1 MTASEF
7 NDEEAEIKTQNKK
20 FNANTFHHMLNLM
33 DVTYFETPNLR
44 EPVMVAAWPG
54 MGYLAKISADYLRRR
69 LKAKLFAE
77 IKYYH
82 NVLVYNNG
90 KADLA
95 PIRHKMYASEKH
107 DLIICVGD
115 AQPSI
120 PEESL
125 RLAESIVEIAVQNN
139 VRQIYTMAAFPN
151 DLYEEPQV
159 YGVYT
164 DESLKSMLEG
174 AGVKIIDSEGAVNGL
189 NGVLIG
195 VAKLRGID
203 GICLMGDIAYANVP
217 QHLSSKAVLEK
228 LSGLLKIQI
237 DTEQLRIRAKRID
250 ASIRKRL
257 DIYEDEA
264 EVALGDDKKPGYI
277 S

>member
-1 MTASEF
+1 M
-7 NDEEAEIKTQNKK
+7 QNER
-20 FNANTFHHMLNLM
+20 FNANTFHHMLKLM
-33 DVTYFETPNLR
+33 NVNYLNKPKLKNPT
-44 EPVMVAAWPG
+44 MVAAWPG

-69 LKAKLFAE
+69 IKAKLFAE

-95 PIRHKMYASEKH
+95 PIRHKLYASEVH

-125 RLAESIVEIAVQNN
+125 RLAESIVEIAAENN
-139 VRQIYTMAAFPN
+139 VKHIYTMAAFPN
-151 DLYEEPQV
+151 DMYEEPQV

-164 DESLKSMLEG
+164 DEGFKQILENV
-174 AGVKIIDSEGAVNGL
+174 GVKVIDSEGAVNGL

-203 GICLMGDIAYANVP
+203 GVCLMGDITYANVP
-217 QHLSSKAVLEK
+217 QHLASKAVLEK
-228 LSGLLKIQI
+228 LSKLLNIDI

-257 DIYEDEA
+257 EIYEDEP
-264 EVALGDDKKPGYI
+264 EVAIREDKKPGYI